1 VNRFIQLFRI
11 GNCIMGVIGVM
22 LAALV
27 GAGTSMI
34 DYSIEILIAS
44 AIVFTF
50 IAAGNSLNDYMDRE
64 IDKRAHPERPIPS
77 GKISASTALRISA
90 ILFSI
95 SFLLSLL
102 LDAISIAIV
111 MIAILFMLFYEV
123 KLKKEGFGGNFLIA
137 LLTGFLFLLGGAV
150 VKHVEQTVALA
161 AMAFLATLGREIIKD
176 IEDMEADFDRMTL
189 PKKIGKGKAGAIA
202 TLFILIAVIL
212 SFEPFIVGIFNIE
225 YLFIVLIADAIF
237 IYSSFLQF
245 QNPKRGQKLTKVG
258 MFVALIAFLI
268 GGIL

>member
-1 VNRFIQLFRI
+1 M
-11 GNCIMGVIGVM
+11 GNCVMGVIGVM

-27 GAGTSMI
+27 GAGASMI
-34 DYSIEILIAS
+34 DYSMEVLIAS

-64 IDKRAHPERPIPS
+64 IDRRAHPERPIPS
-77 GKISASTALRISA
+77 GKIAASTALKISA
-90 ILFSI
+90 ILFFI
-95 SFLLSLL
+95 SLLLSLL
-102 LDAISIAIV
+102 LDAVSIAIV
-111 MIAILFMLFYEV
+111 ALAILFMLFYEV

-150 VKHVEQTVALA
+150 VKHIEQTVALA

-189 PKKIGKGKAGAIA
+189 PKRVGKRKAGAIA
-202 TLFILIAVIL
+202 TLFIIIAVIL
-212 SFEPFIVGIFNIE
+212 SFEPFAIGIFDIK
-225 YLFIVLIADAIF
+225 YLFIVLIADTIF

-245 QNPKRGQKLTKVG
+245 KNPRRGQKLTKAG
-258 MFVALIAFLI
+258 MLVALIAFLV